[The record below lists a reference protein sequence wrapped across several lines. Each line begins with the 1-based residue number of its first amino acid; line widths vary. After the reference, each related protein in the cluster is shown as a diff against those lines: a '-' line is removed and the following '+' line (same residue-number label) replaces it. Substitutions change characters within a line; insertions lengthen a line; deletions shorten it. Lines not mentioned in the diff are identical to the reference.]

1 MTAKKILII
10 IVSFLFITQE
20 LKPQS
25 AGSFTLQQAQQYAI
39 SNNYDLINAMTDVE
53 IARKRVKEN
62 LAIGLPQINASAGY
76 TDYIELPTQLIPAEF
91 MGGDPGEFAEI
102 QFGTQH
108 NASWN
113 ASLNQ
118 LIFSGEYIVGVMAS
132 RAYVGLVESNR
143 KKSEIDVKELVA
155 KSYYPVIILSENK
168 KVFDSTLVNLN
179 KMLEETDAY
188 YKIGFL
194 EDTDVDQLQLLISDM
209 ETTITNIDNQLEI
222 SYNMLKYVMGI
233 EASSDIIVASKLE
246 ELLAEVNREYLLSE
260 GFNYNNHIDHI
271 ILKSQEEMAV
281 LNMRLKRSEYYP
293 TLSGFYQ
300 FQQDAMQNEFNF
312 FGSDSKWYTNQMLGV
327 QLQVPVFSS
336 GNRKYKVQQAKL
348 ELDKIKVLDNQLKQ
362 GLELKVRT
370 ARSEFNNAYL
380 IYQNKQ
386 LSLGNAEKI
395 YNKTN
400 IKYKQGLSTS
410 LELAQTYNQY
420 LTTQIDYLTSILD
433 LLNKKTEL
441 EKELFNAS
449 ANGN

>member
-1 MTAKKILII
+1 MTARNIILII
-10 IVSFLFITQE
+10 ISVLFIAQE

-53 IARKRVKEN
+53 IAKKRVKEN

-108 NASWN
+108 NATWN

-143 KKSEIDVKELVA
+143 QKSEIDVKELVA

-188 YKIGFL
+188 YKSGFL

-233 EASSDIIVASKLE
+233 EASSDIIVSSKLE
-246 ELLAEVNREYLLSE
+246 ELLAEVNREYLLSA

-300 FQQDAMQNEFNF
+300 FQQDAMQNKFNF
-312 FGSDSKWYTNQMLGV
+312 FGTDSKWYTNQMLGV

-370 ARSEFNNAYL
+370 ARSAFNNAYL

-386 LSLGNAEKI
+386 LSVGNAEKI

-400 IKYKQGLSTS
+400 IKYKEGLSTS

-420 LTTQIDYLTSILD
+420 LTSQIDYLTSILD

-441 EKELFNAS
+441 EKELYNAS
-449 ANGN
+449 GNGN

>member
-1 MTAKKILII
+1 
-10 IVSFLFITQE
+10 
-20 LKPQS
+20 
-25 AGSFTLQQAQQYAI
+25 
-39 SNNYDLINAMTDVE
+39 
-53 IARKRVKEN
+53 
-62 LAIGLPQINASAGY
+62 
-76 TDYIELPTQLIPAEF
+76 
-91 MGGDPGEFAEI
+91 
-102 QFGTQH
+102 
-108 NASWN
+108 
-113 ASLNQ
+113 
-118 LIFSGEYIVGVMAS
+118 
-132 RAYVGLVESNR
+132 
-143 KKSEIDVKELVA
+143 
-155 KSYYPVIILSENK
+155 
-168 KVFDSTLVNLN
+168 
-179 KMLEETDAY
+179 
-188 YKIGFL
+188 
-194 EDTDVDQLQLLISDM
+194 
-209 ETTITNIDNQLEI
+209 
-222 SYNMLKYVMGI
+222 
-233 EASSDIIVASKLE
+233 
-246 ELLAEVNREYLLSE
+246 
-260 GFNYNNHIDHI
+260 
-271 ILKSQEEMAV
+271 
-281 LNMRLKRSEYYP
+281 
-293 TLSGFYQ
+293 
-300 FQQDAMQNEFNF
+300 MQNEFNF